1 MHRPNRNPVFGTA
14 LMFAAAIASG
24 EVAAQSPA
32 PAYPTKP
39 VRLTVPFPP
48 GSSTDIISRILAQK
62 LTDVWRQQVVVE
74 NRAGGGGSIGAELVA
89 KALPDGY
96 TLLIGHIGT
105 HGVNPSLYTRLP
117 YDPIGDFAPVTQTA
131 SLPLVLVVHG
141 SLPLQTVAQLVALAK
156 TKPGLVNYAS
166 GGNGSAAH
174 LAVEYF
180 KLLAK
185 VDIVHIPY
193 KGTGPALADLV
204 GGQVSLTITGM
215 PPLMPHLN
223 SGRLRGLAVTTIE
236 RVPELPSLPTI
247 AESGYPEYEIN
258 SWQGMFAPRGTPGA
272 LIARL
277 NRDIASALKSA
288 DVRERF
294 SVLGAQPVG
303 NSPEQFAKH
312 VKAEIAKW
320 ARVVRDT
327 HMSLD

>member
-1 MHRPNRNPVFGTA
+1 M
-14 LMFAAAIASG
+14 
-24 EVAAQSPA
+24 
-32 PAYPTKP
+32 
-39 VRLTVPFPP
+39 
-48 GSSTDIISRILAQK
+48 
-62 LTDVWRQQVVVE
+62 
-74 NRAGGGGSIGAELVA
+74 
-89 KALPDGY
+89 
-96 TLLIGHIGT
+96 
-105 HGVNPSLYTRLP
+105 
-117 YDPIGDFAPVTQTA
+117 
-131 SLPLVLVVHG
+131 
-141 SLPLQTVAQLVALAK
+141 AQLVALAK

-215 PPLMPHLN
+215 PPLVPHLN

-272 LIARL
+272 LIVRL

-303 NSPEQFAKH
+303 NSPEQFEKH